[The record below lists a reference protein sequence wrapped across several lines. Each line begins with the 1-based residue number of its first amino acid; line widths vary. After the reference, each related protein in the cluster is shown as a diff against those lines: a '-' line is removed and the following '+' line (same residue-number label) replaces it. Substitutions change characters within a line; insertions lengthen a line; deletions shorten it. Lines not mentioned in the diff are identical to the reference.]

1 MMMMIVITIIIITII
16 IITIIIITIIITIII
31 ITRPPLLLSYALD
44 LMRAVPMKFD
54 KGKMPKDDLDT
65 MDSNL
70 KFGWAGLLS
79 VVQVEGKGGCETY
92 EDGVMQ
98 TAAGCARGVRECVV
112 EG

>member
-1 MMMMIVITIIIITII
+1 MMMMMMMMMMIIIMIMIT
-16 IITIIIITIIITIII
+16 II
-31 ITRPPLLLSYALD
+31 ITRPPFLLSYALD

-79 VVQVEGKGGCETY
+79 VVQVEGKGGCE
-92 EDGVMQ
+92 
-98 TAAGCARGVRECVV
+98 
-112 EG
+112 